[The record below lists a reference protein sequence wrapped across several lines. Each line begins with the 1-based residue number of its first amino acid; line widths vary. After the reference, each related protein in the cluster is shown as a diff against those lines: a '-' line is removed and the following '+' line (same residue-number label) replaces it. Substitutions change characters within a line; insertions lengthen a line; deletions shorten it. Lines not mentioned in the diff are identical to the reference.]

1 MNSEP
6 TFEAQE
12 YERVQNMLKFE
23 RDLWGRGVT
32 FVAGLDEAGRGPLAG
47 PVVAAAAIFAPDI
60 FIPQIDDSK
69 KLPENLREELFE
81 TIAEHALD
89 FGVGRAEVNEIDDI
103 NILQASFLAMKRA
116 LAQLKTKPDYLLVDG
131 RMYPNDGLPFT
142 PIVKGDRLSFSI
154 AAASILAKV
163 TRDRL
168 MCQYDLEFPQYGFAS
183 HKGYATAAHLD
194 AIEKFGFCRIHR
206 QSFHPKRF
214 SPQLSL
220 FDAEENF

>member
-1 MNSEP
+1 MNFDP
-6 TFEAQE
+6 TIQAEE
-12 YERVQNMLKFE
+12 YIRIQNMLRFE

-47 PVVAAAAIFAPDI
+47 PVVAAAVVFPPEV

-69 KLPENLREELFE
+69 KLSENRREELFDV
-81 TIAEHALD
+81 IIRQALD
-89 FGVGRAEVNEIDDI
+89 FGIGQAEVDEIDEI

-116 LAQLKTKPDYLLVDG
+116 LSKLKTRPQFLLVDG
-131 RMYPNDGLPFT
+131 RAFPNDDVPFT
-142 PIVKGDRLSFSI
+142 PIIKGDCLSFSI

-168 MCQYDLEFPQYGFAS
+168 MCEYDRQFPEYGFAS
-183 HKGYATAAHLD
+183 HKGYATLAHLD
-194 AIEKFGFCRIHR
+194 AIEKFGFCPIHR
-206 QSFHPKRF
+206 QSFHPRRF

-220 FDAEENF
+220 FDAEENH